1 MRSIRHVNLK
11 DEDFDKTKSIK
22 IEQDEFSITISQAG
36 RELFG
41 IQYNAEIDTIQV
53 VKWDDDGDVV
63 DDMSHYVSHYIDVSI
78 TCAETGG
85 NVTVPQD
92 SMRYSA
98 CWSDDKNDY
107 VIEETRAKDV
117 IRNVPTF
124 KSEYLAR
131 MDLQEFLNRD

>member
-11 DEDFDKTKSIK
+11 DSDFDKTKSIK
-22 IEQDEFSITISQAG
+22 IEQNEFTLTISQAG

-41 IQYNAEIDTIQV
+41 IQYNAEIDTIQI
-53 VKWDDDGDVV
+53 VKWDDDGEVV

-85 NVTVPQD
+85 SVTVPQD

-98 CWSDDKNDY
+98 CWSDDKDDY
-107 VIEETRAKDV
+107 VIEETMAKDV
-117 IRNVPTF
+117 LRNVPTF
-124 KSEYLAR
+124 KSEYLAL